1 MIFPKAQ
8 ALYES
13 LNTSF
18 TNIGELLL
26 NLQANSVTGYVQI
39 SFWEYEGIL
48 FLDNGSI
55 INAIEETK
63 GRRKTGQDAVSNVTA
78 QAKTRDGSIN
88 VYGLSG
94 EMVTMLSS
102 VVESEVVH
110 KDLST
115 DYTSLD
121 KLITKLQDEGHT
133 GYIEVVLK
141 NERGSGIIF
150 LQVGEPIESI
160 LSNGGEVV
168 SGTEILSRIV
178 QTASTL
184 GATFNVYKA
193 TLEEAFI
200 EGTEIMA
207 GFDLP
212 QLLEVW
218 GEIINT
224 VEGVTDGLS
233 GAGHFLNTFKDTQI
247 EKADEYP
254 FLNPFDN
261 EFKYKDGQVAF
272 YGESVTN
279 LSRGLGECLGAAV
292 GKLAA
297 ESPEANLS
305 DQIRTELAP
314 IKEKHA
320 EIIKIF
326 NLETALSDLLV

>member
-1 MIFPKAQ
+1 MIFPKVN
-8 ALYES
+8 ALYEN

-18 TNIGELLL
+18 TNVGELLL
-26 NLQANSVTGYVQI
+26 NLKANNVTGYIQV

-55 INAIEETK
+55 VNAIEETK
-63 GRRKTGQDAVSNVTA
+63 GRRNTGQDAVSNVTA
-78 QAKTRDGSIN
+78 RAKTREGSIN

-121 KLITKLQDEGHT
+121 KLIAKLQEEGHT
-133 GYIEVVLK
+133 GYIEVILK
-141 NERGSGIIF
+141 NERGSEIIF
-150 LQVGEPIESI
+150 LQAGETIESI

-193 TLEEAFI
+193 TPEEAFI

-218 GEIINT
+218 GEIINA
-224 VEGVTDGLS
+224 VERMIDGLS

-261 EFKYKDGQVAF
+261 EFEYKDGQIAF

-279 LSRGLGECLGAAV
+279 LSRGLGECLDAAV
-292 GKLAA
+292 VNLAA
-297 ESPEANLS
+297 ESPETNLP
-305 DQIRTELAP
+305 DRIRTELAP
-314 IKEKHA
+314 VKEKHA

-326 NLETALSDLLV
+326 NLEAALQGLLA

>member
-1 MIFPKAQ
+1 MIFPKVRV
-8 ALYES
+8 LYEN

-18 TNIGELLL
+18 TNAGELLL
-26 NLQANSVTGYVQI
+26 NLKSNSVTGYMQV

-48 FLDNGSI
+48 FLDNGNI
-55 INAIEETK
+55 INAIEETE

-78 QAKTRDGSIN
+78 RAKTRDGSIN

-94 EMVTMLSS
+94 EMVTMLSG

-121 KLITKLQDEGHT
+121 KLIVKLQDEGHT
-133 GYIEVVLK
+133 GYIEVILK

-150 LQVGEPIESI
+150 LQAGETIESI

-193 TLEEAFI
+193 TPEEAFI

-224 VEGVTDGLS
+224 VERVIDDLS
-233 GAGHFLNTFKDTQI
+233 GTGHFLNTFKDTQI

-261 EFKYKDGQVAF
+261 EFEYKNGLVAF

-279 LSRGLGECLGAAV
+279 FSRGLGECLGAAV
-292 GKLAA
+292 GKLSD
-297 ESPEANLS
+297 ESPETNLS
-305 DQIRTELAP
+305 DRIRTELAP

-326 NLETALSDLLV
+326 NLEAALQVLLV